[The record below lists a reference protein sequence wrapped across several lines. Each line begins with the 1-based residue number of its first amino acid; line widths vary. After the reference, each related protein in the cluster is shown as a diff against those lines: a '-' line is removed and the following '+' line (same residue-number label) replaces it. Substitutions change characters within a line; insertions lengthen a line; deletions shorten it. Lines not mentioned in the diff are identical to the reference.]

1 MSNLIPSGSS
11 GLIYTN
17 ETLTG
22 DPRCAA
28 LFTGGEFAVPNPAAK
43 FPSAGFVLGTG
54 NTNKLNYQDGSQ
66 VSTNFGLP
74 GDAQIN
80 TSDFTSFDAC
90 FIEFEFQCGD
100 NINGGNLSIDY
111 VFASDEYKE
120 KVDENLG
127 YADEFGLFLND
138 VNIATVPTTGEP
150 VSIYSVNHLTNTEY
164 FVHNN
169 PRPGQAAF
177 VNFEPDG
184 FTKGLKAIGPI
195 ISGWNTMK
203 IGIVDVNDGFLDSWV
218 FLEGGAAFQCIPAP
232 TPFPRNQ
239 QANITPEIP
248 NSSKPLTLP
257 PDQPSSTSVSS
268 TIKGAKGGERRRDP
282 KSTKAPGNSAEGSE
296 APKTTSKAPGNSVK
310 ESKVSKTSKAPRNST
325 EGSKAPKTSKASG
338 NSVKESK
345 VSKTSKAPRNSTEGS
360 KAPKTSKA
368 SGKSVKE
375 SKAPKTSKAPRN
387 DSEGSKAPKTSKAPG
402 NSVKESKAPKTSKA
416 PRNDSEGSKA
426 PKTSKAPGNSVK
438 ERSKAPK
445 TSKAPRNDSEG
456 SKAPKTTSKAPRN
469 DSEGSKAPETS
480 KDSKAPVNG
489 VEGSKA
495 PKTSKAPGN
504 SGEGS
509 KDPSGEGS
517 KDPKAPV
524 NDSMGSNAP
533 KATNGTESPS
543 SIIFQNTTK
552 APSSSPT
559 TTQDDRSPD
568 ISSVKSSESSASG
581 IGMAVSTVFVL
592 LSAIFLNSRC

>member
-66 VSTNFGLP
+66 GSTNFGLP

-239 QANITPEIP
+239 QANIPPEIP
-248 NSSKPLTLP
+248 SSSKPLTLP

-338 NSVKESK
+338 
-345 VSKTSKAPRNSTEGS
+345 
-360 KAPKTSKA
+360 
-368 SGKSVKE
+368 KSVKE
-375 SKAPKTSKAPRN
+375 
-387 DSEGSKAPKTSKAPG
+387 
-402 NSVKESKAPKTSKA
+402 
-416 PRNDSEGSKA
+416 
-426 PKTSKAPGNSVK
+426 
-438 ERSKAPK
+438 SKAPK

-469 DSEGSKAPETS
+469 GSEGSKAPETS

>member
-1 MSNLIPSGSS
+1 VFHQHSIVHQDIPVITDQDPRDKTTTIMSLSLTTSATISQIMSNLIPSGSS

-232 TPFPRNQ
+232 APFPRNQ

-268 TIKGAKGGERRRDP
+268 TIKGDKGGERRRDP

-345 VSKTSKAPRNSTEGS
+345 VS
-360 KAPKTSKA
+360 
-368 SGKSVKE
+368 
-375 SKAPKTSKAPRN
+375 
-387 DSEGSKAPKTSKAPG
+387 
-402 NSVKESKAPKTSKA
+402 KTSKA

-559 TTQDDRSPD
+559 STQDDRSPD

>member
-1 MSNLIPSGSS
+1 VFHQHSIVHQDIPVITDQDPRDKTTTIMSLSLTTSATISQIMSNLIPSGSS

-268 TIKGAKGGERRRDP
+268 TIKGDKGGERRRDP

-296 APKTTSKAPGNSVK
+296 APKTTSKAP
-310 ESKVSKTSKAPRNST
+310 
-325 EGSKAPKTSKASG
+325 G

-402 NSVKESKAPKTSKA
+402 NSVKE
-416 PRNDSEGSKA
+416 
-426 PKTSKAPGNSVK
+426 
-438 ERSKAPK
+438 SKAPK

-559 TTQDDRSPD
+559 STQDDRSPD